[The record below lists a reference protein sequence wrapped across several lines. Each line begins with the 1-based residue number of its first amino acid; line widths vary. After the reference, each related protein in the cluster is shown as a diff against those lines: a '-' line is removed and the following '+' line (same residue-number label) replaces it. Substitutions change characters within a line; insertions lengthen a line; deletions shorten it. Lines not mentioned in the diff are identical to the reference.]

1 MFPDL
6 KIFWYVIF
14 HYTVIREKR
23 KWRVL
28 VTDGTEKQIF
38 ESSNALTVISS
49 WTNRDKLAF
58 PTVKLIRE
66 TNSRRRLILML
77 LDASALFTA

>member
-1 MFPDL
+1 M
-6 KIFWYVIF
+6 
-14 HYTVIREKR
+14 ER
-23 KWRVL
+23 KS
-28 VTDGTEKQIF
+28 GF
-38 ESSNALTVISS
+38 SNPRTRLTVISS

-77 LDASALFTA
+77 LDASGLFTT